1 MPHVAHCT
9 WLGWCNGSVRAL
21 VQRAGALFCIGF
33 ALRFYVLSTI
43 VYTVNNF
50 CWCYFCGCFCCYCDC
65 CCGGGGS
72 GGGGRGTFALG
83 VLTVMATGFWL

>member
-43 VYTVNNF
+43 VYTVNKF
-50 CWCYFCGCFCCYCDC
+50 FAGATFVVVFAAIVIVVVVVVAAAAVVVVLLLWGC
-65 CCGGGGS
+65 
-72 GGGGRGTFALG
+72 
-83 VLTVMATGFWL
+83 